1 MIGCGKTVIGI
12 RVAKRLGWSFYDLDR
27 EMDREIGRSFHEL
40 VREQGWLAFRE
51 IEYRIIKRFAR
62 MERAVVALGGGTVR
76 YEWNTDALRGTGI
89 MILLEAAEATLIER
103 VRKADR
109 PRVNPGVSL
118 EEDIRRMWANAA
130 HLYRGAADLV
140 YRTDTGK
147 DVEEEVE
154 DLLILLSARGI
165 E

>member
-12 RVAKRLGWSFYDLDR
+12 RVAKRLGRSFYDL
-27 EMDREIGRSFHEL
+27 DREIGRSFHEL
-40 VREQGWLAFRE
+40 VREEGWLAFRE
-51 IEYRIIKRFAR
+51 VEYRIIKRFAN
-62 MERAVVALGGGTVR
+62 MERTVIALGGGTVR

-89 MILLEAAEATLIER
+89 MILLEAAEATLVER

-154 DLLILLSARGI
+154 DLFILLSARGI